1 MSISR
6 RQFMIG
12 GCSAAI
18 AAMAGGRIGGL
29 IFDDPTFSSVAH
41 AQSSTD
47 PILVTIF
54 LRGGCDG
61 LSFIS
66 PYNDSIYKTNRNT
79 SYGDLSVPDPLGSD
93 ILSINNPKFFPGA
106 ETSNFCLHPRTTG
119 IDYSL
124 KELYDAGHLA
134 LVHACGLEDDTRSHF
149 DAMDYIERGTP
160 GNKHMGSGWL
170 TRHLQSTN
178 SSGSF
183 PALASNTSAPISL
196 LGSAETIAVSRP
208 ANFDIVGPWRYNH
221 TTTSQPVDAMVSTLD
236 QIYQGSSPVM
246 KAGRKTI
253 DAIRALRSITDYTTD
268 ITAYAGRF
276 GNALK
281 TVAQMIKLDVGLRVA
296 TVDLGGW
303 DHHEY
308 QGVRDGTFASLTEM
322 LSRNL
327 YAFYK
332 DMAAYEQRLTIVVM
346 SEFGRR
352 LGMNASSG
360 TDHGHGGMM
369 MVLGGKVNGGKMFGS
384 WPGLEDLDQ
393 GQDLKTTT
401 DFRTVLSE
409 AVVRVLGNPQLGTV
423 FPGITPE
430 IYSPATALNI
440 FQGNDPSNISY
451 DSIIQNVSLPLIAR

>member
-29 IFDDPTFSSVAH
+29 VFDEPGMSHVAH
-41 AQSSTD
+41 AQSSAD

-61 LSFIS
+61 LSLIS
-66 PYNDSIYKTNRNT
+66 PYNDSIYKSNRHT
-79 SYGDLSVPDPLGSD
+79 SYGDLTVPDPAGSN
-93 ILSINNPKFFPGA
+93 ILNINNAKFFPGV
-106 ETSNFCLHPRTTG
+106 ETSNFCLHPNTSG

-160 GNKHMGSGWL
+160 GNKNMGSGWL
-170 TRHLQSTN
+170 TRHLQSIN
-178 SSGSF
+178 STGLF
-183 PALASNTSAPISL
+183 PALASGTNPPTSL
-196 LGSAETIAVSRP
+196 LASNNTIAVSRP
-208 ANFDIVGPWRYNH
+208 SNFDIDGPWRYNH
-221 TTTSQPVDAMVSTLD
+221 TSTSQPVDAMVSTLD
-236 QIYQGSSPVM
+236 QIYQGTSPLLN
-246 KAGRKTI
+246 AGRKTI
-253 DAIRALRSITDYTTD
+253 DAIRALRSIGEYTTA
-268 ITAYAGRF
+268 ITSYTGSF

-281 TVAQMIKLDVGLRVA
+281 TVAQLIKLDVGLRVA

-308 QGVRDGTFASLTEM
+308 QGVRDGTFASLAET

-327 YAFYK
+327 YSFYK

-352 LGMNASSG
+352 LGMNASAG
-360 TDHGHGGMM
+360 TDHGHGGVM

-430 IYSPATALNI
+430 VYSTATALNI
-440 FQGNDPSNISY
+440 FQGQDPAKISY
-451 DSIIQNVSLPLIAR
+451 ESAIHNVALPLVVR